1 MAIYVIGDL
10 QGCLT
15 PLQQLLDKLQ
25 FDPARDQLWFV
36 GDIVNRGPQ
45 SLETL
50 RFIRD
55 LGTSAITLLGNHDLH
70 LLAVAFTGR
79 KSKGKDT
86 LDAIL
91 QAHDRD
97 LLLHW
102 LRTRP
107 LLHVDPKI
115 QSLMVHAGIPPQW
128 SIEDA
133 ALRAREVEDELA
145 GENFIGLLEAMYSD
159 QPDRWSDD
167 LTPQQRMIYTINAF
181 TRMRYLTADGRMEF
195 KHKCSPARAGSDL
208 IPWFAVPRSTLG
220 ACVYFGHWS
229 TLGIIELD
237 TAYVHAYAMDTGCLW
252 GGQLTAIRADGAHRP
267 KVSVGCPQTIRPGKE
282 E

>member
-15 PLQQLLDKLQ
+15 PLQQLLDKLR

-36 GDIVNRGPQ
+36 GDIVNRGPH

-86 LDAIL
+86 LDSIL
-91 QAHDRD
+91 QANDRD
-97 LLLHW
+97 TLLHW

-133 ALRAREVEDELA
+133 IHRAREVEEELA

-181 TRMRYLTADGRMEF
+181 TRMRYLTVDGRMEF
-195 KHKCSPARAGSDL
+195 KHKCSPAYAGSDL
-208 IPWFAVPRSTLG
+208 IPWFAVPRPPLG

-229 TLGIIELD
+229 TLGVIELN
-237 TAYVHAYAMDTGCLW
+237 TPYVHAYAMDTGCLW
-252 GGQLTAIRADGAHRP
+252 GGQLTAIRADDAHRS
-267 KVSVGCPQTIRPGKE
+267 KVSVACPQTIKPGKDE
-282 E
+282 